1 MIDNPHLQLD
11 PYEEWETVLNLIRKH
26 GFYKSTDAFNE
37 MGLLT
42 SNVVKQIGWGNL
54 CMSENITWLKKDF
67 IEIFKNK
74 QQSIETVEM
83 LNEPVMTISEIIA
96 KASEYW
102 NEKPKLL
109 NEVENESM

>member
-11 PYEEWETVLNLIRKH
+11 PYEEWEIVLNLIRKH
-26 GFYKSTDAFNE
+26 GYYKMDIAFKE
-37 MGLLT
+37 MKSLT
-42 SNVVKQIGWGNL
+42 KNVVKQLGWNNL
-54 CMSENITWLKKDF
+54 CTSENIVWLKKEF

-102 NEKPKLL
+102 NEEPKLL
-109 NEVENESM
+109 NEAENESM